1 MFWTLY
7 VGPRLTVLGA
17 PIAVF
22 AIACSAVANLSFP
35 AEIAP
40 LLRVP
45 KNTRERKRKGCYSQH
60 AAHNQKTTSTGL
72 PRKPCRAST
81 DDSTIFSP
89 RRSIF
94 LSKVSL
100 QIATLA

>member
-1 MFWTLY
+1 MMFWTLY

-60 AAHNQKTTSTGL
+60 AAHNQNNEHGSAQKAL
-72 PRKPCRAST
+72 P
-81 DDSTIFSP
+81 
-89 RRSIF
+89 
-94 LSKVSL
+94 SL
-100 QIATLA
+100 DR